1 VFILEYR
8 RLGRTNFKVSVLAI
22 GGYGPGVHPDP
33 QLAIKVVEE
42 VIGEGIN
49 IIDIAPSYAE
59 AETRLGSLI
68 KKYRD
73 RLVVAEKTLERT
85 YEGAWR
91 ELRTT
96 LSRFGIE
103 SIDVYQFHAV
113 SSLDELDKIFS
124 EKGAAKAFI
133 EARDQGLIKF
143 IGITAHS
150 DMRIVLKAL
159 EIFDFDTVLIPVYA
173 AAMTIPRPEN
183 DFRPVLKAAL
193 DRDIGVIAIKSVAKR
208 RYVGERRYTT
218 WYEPF
223 DGQDDIDMAVWY
235 TLSQEP
241 VATYSMAGDL
251 RLWPMILNAGKR
263 FRKLSIEEQN
273 RVVEV
278 FREKGAR
285 PLFPENV

>member
-1 VFILEYR
+1 LEYR

>member
-1 VFILEYR
+1 MFILEYR

-223 DGQDDIDMAVWY
+223 DSQDDIDMAVWY

>member
-1 VFILEYR
+1 MECR

>member
-1 VFILEYR
+1 MEYR

-223 DGQDDIDMAVWY
+223 DSQDDIDMAVWY